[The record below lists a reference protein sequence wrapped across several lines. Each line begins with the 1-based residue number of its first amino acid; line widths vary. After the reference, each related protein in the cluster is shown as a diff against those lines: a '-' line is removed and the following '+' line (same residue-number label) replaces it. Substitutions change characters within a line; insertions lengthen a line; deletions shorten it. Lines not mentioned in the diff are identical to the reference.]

1 MDQPQ
6 DEQQQAQQG
15 NVVEEPVP
23 PQVSSDN
30 VVAQTGAYPV
40 NVAVNS
46 TTVSAQPVSPV
57 QNTTPV
63 PESMPP
69 TSTPEAVVANQVMS
83 EQSLEQPAIT
93 PSEDVSVGVT
103 SLSSQEAFVTS
114 PVMNSQP
121 LSTET
126 APDMTGAGVEP
137 PNLQDVAIELQDLTS
152 EVQNDSGL
160 GTAVLG
166 HDPMEQVLS
175 QEAIQSASLATPAL
189 APVEQAAQDQTV
201 PGSTSMPETT
211 SMQSTPTENE
221 PMTAG
226 NVLMPT
232 PAEAPQPLNVI
243 TGSPEAAPQQTSES
257 EIALEPPADSVS
269 NKGLLIAIVII
280 VTILFGGAAVVA
292 FLFQNRTNSSN
303 QESSQSSESADDS
316 ESQVSNAPAQQTPSN
331 LTFASFGGVCANT
344 PVADASAYEG
354 TGPHP
359 LLVFDK
365 IGTQFQAQDIAFTD
379 AKWAPLINDPSSTRL
394 VACVQA
400 KLASEKKLKS
410 CPVPGLNGTAATSVD
425 LYSVSYTV
433 DVYEAQTARKVAGIE
448 LPSETTDC
456 PSQPIFDVSN
466 PKIYAQYSKA
476 SFESALS
483 DVVTKNATTGPPS
496 ATVPITSGTAQTTTT
511 GTNASTSR

>member
-23 PQVSSDN
+23 PQISSDN
-30 VVAQTGAYPV
+30 VVVQTEAYPV

-46 TTVSAQPVSPV
+46 STVSAEAVSSA

-63 PESMPP
+63 LESMPP
-69 TSTPEAVVANQVMS
+69 ISTPEAGAANQVMS
-83 EQSLEQPAIT
+83 EQSLEQPATT
-93 PSEDVSVGVT
+93 PPEGLSVGVT
-103 SLSSQEAFVTS
+103 SLSSQEALVAS
-114 PVMNSQP
+114 PAMNSQP

-126 APDMTGAGVEP
+126 VPNMTGMGVEP
-137 PNLQDVAIELQDLTS
+137 SNLQDVARELQDLTP
-152 EVQNDSGL
+152 EVQNDSDL
-160 GTAVLG
+160 GAAVLG

-175 QEAIQSASLATPAL
+175 QEAIQNDSLVTPAP
-189 APVEQAAQDQTV
+189 APVEPAAQDQTV
-201 PGSTSMPETT
+201 PESTALPETS
-211 SMQSTPTENE
+211 SMQSTPAKNE

-226 NVLMPT
+226 NVLMPI

-243 TGSPEAAPQQTSES
+243 TGSPEAAPQQTGEA
-257 EIALEPPADSVS
+257 EIALEPPANSVS

-292 FLFQNRTNSSN
+292 FLFQNRSNSSN
-303 QESSQSSESADDS
+303 QESSQSSESTDDS
-316 ESQVSNAPAQQTPSN
+316 ESLVSSAPAQQTSSN
-331 LTFASFGGVCANT
+331 LTFASFSGVCTNT

-365 IGTQFQAQDIAFTD
+365 VGTQFQAQDIAFTD

-410 CPVPGLNGTAATSVD
+410 CPVPVLNGTATTSVD

-456 PSQPIFDVSN
+456 PAQPSFDASN
-466 PKIYAQYSKA
+466 PKIYAKYSKA

-511 GTNASTSR
+511 GTNTSVSR